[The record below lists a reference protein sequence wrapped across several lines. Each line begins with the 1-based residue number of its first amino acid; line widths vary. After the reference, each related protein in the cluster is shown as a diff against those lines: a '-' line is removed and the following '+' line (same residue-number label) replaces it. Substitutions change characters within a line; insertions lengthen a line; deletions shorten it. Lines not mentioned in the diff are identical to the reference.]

1 MSSFIDTYLAIKPS
15 DGQDL
20 QSKASRHTI
29 DSVAL
34 KALIQ
39 DLILH
44 SEGSVDYF
52 SIMEKPDT
60 ICSSNPI
67 FPVDSDLQNSA
78 YGENEILFLENAGIL
93 VRNPSNHKQFRLVDF
108 F

>member
-1 MSSFIDTYLAIKPS
+1 MSSFIDTYLAVNPS

-29 DSVAL
+29 DSMAL

-39 DLILH
+39 DMILH
-44 SEGSVDYF
+44 SEGSDDYF
-52 SIMEKPDT
+52 SILQKPDT
-60 ICSSNPI
+60 DCSSNPI
-67 FPVDSDLQNSA
+67 FPVDSDLQNST
-78 YGENEILFLENAGIL
+78 YGENEILFLENAGVLI
-93 VRNPSNHKQFRLVDF
+93 RNPSNQRQFRLVDF